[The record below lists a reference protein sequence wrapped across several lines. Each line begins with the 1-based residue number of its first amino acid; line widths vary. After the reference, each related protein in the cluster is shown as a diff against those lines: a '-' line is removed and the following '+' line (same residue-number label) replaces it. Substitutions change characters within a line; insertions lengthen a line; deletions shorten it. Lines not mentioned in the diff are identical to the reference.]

1 MCEVLNALLGA
12 VGAADVYAGI
22 GVGDRSRAGRGSL
35 GHRFLFR
42 DCSRSCVGSM
52 PGAESTVPKAAHCS
66 TFNRRASVH
75 GGFGSL
81 NQARYTSTS
90 STDAHAR
97 SRLRAGLMSDEVREE
112 VG

>member
-1 MCEVLNALLGA
+1 MCEVLDALLGA
-12 VGAADVYAGI
+12 VGAADVHAGV

-66 TFNRRASVH
+66 TFNRRASETSME
-75 GGFGSL
+75 GFGSP
-81 NQARYTSTS
+81 NHARYTSTS
-90 STDAHAR
+90 STDAHAS
-97 SRLRAGLMSDEVREE
+97 SRLRAGLMSDEVRE
-112 VG
+112 